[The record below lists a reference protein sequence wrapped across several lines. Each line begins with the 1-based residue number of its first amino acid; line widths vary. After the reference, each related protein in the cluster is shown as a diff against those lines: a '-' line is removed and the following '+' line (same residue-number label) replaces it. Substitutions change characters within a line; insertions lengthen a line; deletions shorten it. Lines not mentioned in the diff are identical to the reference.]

1 MVKAKWHENLGIN
14 RTKLSI
20 NLNFIMQKLIWW
32 VFTVRVALCNCY
44 NEKKNVGFVN
54 GKNAYEMVKIGQLP
68 PQLRETSGL
77 ALGREARTFWTHNDG
92 DNPAELYEVTDEGKV
107 KMVLKLPQFKNI
119 DWEDLA
125 QDTKGNLYI
134 ADLGNNANLRKD
146 LVIHKINPKELS
158 KYEAIRVAY
167 VDQKAFPPPP
177 AERNFDCEATVWYQ
191 NKLYLFSKNRSM
203 SNRLVKMYTV
213 PDSAGTYTA
222 SPIDS
227 VYSKAMVTSA
237 DVSPDG
243 KTLALLTY
251 GKILFF
257 DVSKGMNFQKPLYCL
272 KFAQGQTEAIVFIN
286 NDDFIVTNEE
296 KGEMFLGTKRNI
308 P

>member
-1 MVKAKWHENLGIN
+1 MH
-14 RTKLSI
+14 
-20 NLNFIMQKLIWW
+20 KLIWW
-32 VFTVRVALCNCY
+32 AFTVRVALCNCY

-54 GKNAYEMVKIGQLP
+54 GKDVYEMVKIGQLP
-68 PQLRETSGL
+68 PELRETSGL

-107 KMVLKLPQFKNI
+107 KRVLKLPQLKNT

-134 ADLGNNANLRKD
+134 SDLGNNANLRKD
-146 LVIHKINPKELS
+146 LVIHKINPKELT

-167 VDQKAFPPPP
+167 ADQKAFPPPP
-177 AERNFDCEATVWYQ
+177 AARNFDCEATVWYQ
-191 NKLYLFSKNRSM
+191 NKLYLFSKNRSTD
-203 SNRLVKMYTV
+203 NRLVKMYAV

-257 DVSKGMNFQKPLYCL
+257 DVSKGMNFRKPLYCL

-286 NDDFIVTNEE
+286 NDDFILTNEA
-296 KGEMFLGTKRNI
+296 KGEMFLGSKRNI
-308 P
+308 H